1 MSGAKNCPET
11 PRQKMIGMMYLVL
24 TAMLALNVSA
34 DILNGFTMVD
44 NSLLTNTETR
54 LQQNEGLY
62 GDLQYLYDQN
72 PEKVGEW
79 LEKSKI
85 VKAKS
90 DSIITFIRTCK
101 RDMMQMADGYEI
113 ALDTVNRHKLQKK
126 DNLDIS
132 GEYFQLNTT
141 KQRAQEFQQRLT
153 DYRHFVEDM
162 FGNDS
167 AQTAIYEK
175 KFSTA
180 PAVNSH
186 GEKVDWI
193 NSMFES
199 MPIIAVTTML
209 SKYENDIRTTEAELI
224 NYFKMQTDAGDFR
237 VNKIQAFVIPTSK
250 HVMKGGVY
258 KAQIAL
264 SAVDSTKVPEYYIG
278 GTRLSSNTYTVTCNS
293 LGVFQYSGK
302 IVLRGNDGIPR
313 EYSFKDEYT
322 VGAPSATIANED
334 MNVVYMGYNNR
345 ISISVPG
352 VASEKLQV
360 SPSHGSLEKNGAIFI
375 YRPKSY
381 DDVVINV
388 STTLEGRSTPMGSG
402 RFRVRTLPDP
412 TAFLAIKDDNGNAV
426 LYNPNTSKHKLTRK
440 QLVEGNMVAEYADGL
455 LKASFRI
462 AEFTL
467 LISDGRG
474 GFNAST
480 SDGEKF
486 TDTQRRQLMG
496 LKAGSTILIDKIK
509 VTGAKTTTLSYAPIV
524 LP

>member
-1 MSGAKNCPET
+1 MSGAANCPET

-34 DILNGFTMVD
+34 DILSGFTMVD
-44 NSLLTNTETR
+44 NSLLTNTEIR
-54 LQQNEGLY
+54 LQQNAGLY
-62 GDLQYLYDQN
+62 GDMKYLNDQN
-72 PEKVGEW
+72 PAKVGEW
-79 LEKSKI
+79 LEKSK
-85 VKAKS
+85 VVHAKS
-90 DSIITFIRTCK
+90 DSIINFILTCK
-101 RDMMQMADGYEI
+101 RDMMQMADKVEI
-113 ALDTVNRHKLQKK
+113 SLDTVNRHKLQKK
-126 DNLDIS
+126 DQTDIA
-132 GEYFQLNTT
+132 GQYFQLSTG
-141 KQRAQEFQQRLT
+141 KAKAKEFEKKLT
-153 DYRHFVEDM
+153 DYRHFVEEM

-167 AQTAIYEK
+167 TQVAIYEK

-180 PAVNSH
+180 KALNSH

-199 MPIIAVTTML
+199 MPIIAVTTMM

-224 NYFKMQTDAGDFR
+224 QYFKMQTDAGDFR
-237 VNKIQAFVIPTSK
+237 VNKIQAFVIPTTK
-250 HVMKGGVY
+250 HVMKGGTY
-258 KAQIAL
+258 KAQLAL

-278 GTRLSSNTYTVTCNS
+278 NSRLSSNTYAVTCNS

-302 IVLRGNDGIPR
+302 IILRGNDGIPR

-345 ISISVPG
+345 ISVSVPG
-352 VASEKLQV
+352 VATELLQI
-360 SPSHGSLEKNGAIFI
+360 SPSHGSFVKSGAYYI
-375 YRPKSY
+375 YKPKSY

-388 STTLEGRSTPMGSG
+388 STMLDGRKTPMGSG

-412 TAFLAIKDDNGNAV
+412 TAFLSIKDDNGNAV
-426 LYNPNTSKHKLTRK
+426 LYDPNTSKHKLTRR
-440 QLVEGNMVAEYADGL
+440 QLVEGDMVAEYADGL

-480 SDGEKF
+480 SNGSSF
-486 TDTQRRQLMG
+486 TDAQRKQLMG
-496 LKAGSTILIDKIK
+496 LKSGSTILIAKIQ

>member
-34 DILNGFTMVD
+34 DILNGFIMVD
-44 NSLLTNTETR
+44 SSLLTNIETR
-54 LQQNEGLY
+54 MQVNDALF
-62 GDLQYLYDQN
+62 GDLEYLYEQN

-79 LEKSKI
+79 LEKAKL
-85 VKAKS
+85 VRAKS
-90 DSIITFIRTCK
+90 DSIIHFIRTSK
-101 RDMMQMADGYEI
+101 RDLMQLADGVEI
-113 ALDTVNRHKLQKK
+113 SVNTVNNHKLQKK
-126 DNLDIS
+126 DNIDIA
-132 GEYFQLNTT
+132 GQYFQLNGT
-141 KQRAQEFQQRLT
+141 KARALEFKTRLE
-153 DYRHFVEDM
+153 DYRNFVEEM

-175 KFSTA
+175 KFSTG
-180 PAVNSH
+180 PRVNAH
-186 GEKVDWI
+186 GETVDWI

-199 MPIIAVTTML
+199 MPLISVTTML

-224 NYFKMQTDAGDFR
+224 NYFKLQTDAGDFR